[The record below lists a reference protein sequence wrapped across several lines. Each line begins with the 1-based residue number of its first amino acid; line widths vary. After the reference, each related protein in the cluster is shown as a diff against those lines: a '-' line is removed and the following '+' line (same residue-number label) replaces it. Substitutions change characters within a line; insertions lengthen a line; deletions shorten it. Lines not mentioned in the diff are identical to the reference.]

1 MRGAWVVMGPN
12 KSALRG
18 PIDNETGYILARGL
32 IDKEGGNVYR
42 WGLDMFVLRHV
53 TICRRIPGRE
63 YWDVV
68 ELAGPICSA
77 SNVNIKFE

>member
-1 MRGAWVVMGPN
+1 
-12 KSALRG
+12 
-18 PIDNETGYILARGL
+18 
-32 IDKEGGNVYR
+32 VYR